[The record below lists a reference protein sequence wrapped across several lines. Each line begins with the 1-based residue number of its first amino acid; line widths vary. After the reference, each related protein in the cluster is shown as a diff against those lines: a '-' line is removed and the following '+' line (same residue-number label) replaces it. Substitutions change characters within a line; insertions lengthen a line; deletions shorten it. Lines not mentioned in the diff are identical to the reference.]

1 MRISVFTSALDRARR
16 HHVTDSAAALA
27 YYSFSALPSILLV
40 SLGAFSLVAGRPAVH
55 ALAARLDRVAPA
67 QAVSLFQQSLDRVV
81 SDRRSGLVLLAVG
94 IVLALWTATGA
105 MTALQRGL
113 NNAYECPEARGFLV
127 QRLTALR
134 MIAVAVAGLVPA
146 FALLVLGPQLSRWIG
161 SATGLQPQMGWIWW
175 IAQWP
180 VLVTGLLVAAK
191 GLLQIGP
198 SVERP
203 RRGLLAAGPLFAAV
217 GWLAASALFAL
228 YVSRFGSYNKTW
240 GSLSAV
246 IVTLAWL
253 WLGGLVL
260 LLGAEVDAASETAS
274 GRTHRRILPGQLAP
288 PVGGR

>member
-1 MRISVFTSALDRARR
+1 VRISVFTSALDRGRR

-40 SLGAFSLVAGRPAVH
+40 SLGAFSLAAGRPAVH

-81 SDRRSGLVLLAVG
+81 SDRRSGLVLVAVG

-105 MTALQRGL
+105 MAALQRGL
-113 NNAYECPEARGFLV
+113 NSAYECPETRGFLV
-127 QRLTALR
+127 RRLTALR

-146 FALLVLGPQLSRWIG
+146 FGLLVLGPQLSKWIG
-161 SATGLQPQMGWIWW
+161 NATGLQPQMGWIWW

-180 VLVTGLLVAAK
+180 VLVAGLLVAAK

-203 RRGLLAAGPLFAAV
+203 RRGLLAPGPLFAAV
-217 GWLAASALFAL
+217 GWLASSALFAL

-246 IVTLAWL
+246 IVTLVWL

-274 GRTHRRILPGQLAP
+274 VRTRRRILPGELAP